1 MKIAWFIHRY
11 HPVIGGAETYS
22 RAMVRRLVARGH
34 RVEVLTSD
42 AYDLAYFTD
51 RRRLRVDATSDSVVD
66 GAVIRRFRVRHLPW
80 QRYVGKFL
88 SYVPHWPTRC
98 RFASYM
104 PLLPGI
110 ELVRGDYDAV
120 FGVGFPFTIFSYAAY
135 RTARAAGAPLILT
148 PFLHLATPGDVVNR
162 AYTRPHQRRLL
173 ARSQLIVVPTELEAR
188 MIEGWGVP
196 RSRLLHLPMAV
207 EHSDVMGGDGGSFRD
222 RYNIPPDH
230 ALVGQLG
237 ALDPDKGTSDLVR
250 AVARLNAG
258 RPEGRRVHL
267 VLAGNPTPRFESFVG
282 GLVATGARWLTI
294 LGPLPPQ
301 EVPDFYAALDVF
313 AMPSRTDSFG
323 IVFLEAWANAK
334 PVVAAA
340 AGGVVE
346 VVRHEQNG
354 LLVPFGDVARLAEA
368 LDQLLADR
376 AKAGRLGAAGRDLV
390 TRGYTWDERFATLIR
405 RVHEVI
411 DARTRP
417 TSLRAPH
424 LTETRSPTPNMP

>member
-1 MKIAWFIHRY
+1 
-11 HPVIGGAETYS
+11 
-22 RAMVRRLVARGH
+22 
-34 RVEVLTSD
+34 
-42 AYDLAYFTD
+42 
-51 RRRLRVDATSDSVVD
+51 
-66 GAVIRRFRVRHLPW
+66 
-80 QRYVGKFL
+80 
-88 SYVPHWPTRC
+88 
-98 RFASYM
+98 
-104 PLLPGI
+104 
-110 ELVRGDYDAV
+110 
-120 FGVGFPFTIFSYAAY
+120 
-135 RTARAAGAPLILT
+135 
-148 PFLHLATPGDVVNR
+148 
-162 AYTRPHQRRLL
+162 
-173 ARSQLIVVPTELEAR
+173 
-188 MIEGWGVP
+188 
-196 RSRLLHLPMAV
+196 MAV
-207 EHSDVMGGDGGSFRD
+207 EQSEVMGGDGGRFRD
-222 RYNIPPDH
+222 RHNIPPDH

-237 ALDPDKGTSDLVR
+237 ALDPDKGTNDLVR

-294 LGPLPPQ
+294 LGPLPPR
-301 EVPDFYAALDVF
+301 EVPDFYASLDVF

-390 TRGYTWDERFATLIR
+390 TRGYTWDERFATLMR

-411 DARTRP
+411 NARASP
-417 TSLRAPH
+417 ISVRAPQI
-424 LTETRSPTPNMP
+424 TGDPPSRAPNTP